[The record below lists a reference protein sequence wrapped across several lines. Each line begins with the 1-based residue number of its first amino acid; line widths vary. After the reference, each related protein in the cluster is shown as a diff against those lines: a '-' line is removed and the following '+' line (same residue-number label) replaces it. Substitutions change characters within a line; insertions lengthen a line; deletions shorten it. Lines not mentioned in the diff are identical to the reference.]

1 MLFTYDLYIPLL
13 TVNYYLTGTRVYV
26 MLDRKHMGHVRGLCG
41 NFNGRSDD
49 EFASRTN
56 STESRPSVFGE
67 SWKLSDSC
75 PNVVQDV
82 PDENTSPCG
91 TANGVS

>member
-1 MLFTYDLYIPLL
+1 
-13 TVNYYLTGTRVYV
+13 